1 MPSTQAIRNRSDH
14 LSPRN
19 SPNIDSSHGT
29 NRNASLETAASSQG
43 ASRTKTINRTNETH
57 RHHPPAYPHRIDIW
71 YGSEPPP
78 DTHASIISRL
88 PHSPS
93 GYGVPSGPGTMNSP
107 VVFPTNKSHGTRCPA
122 ISASRYC
129 STRNVPSTQGIQLVI
144 GAHTTSSPCPDQSQ
158 AGKVTAAS
166 SRSVAGTERASAI
179 DSTSR
184 YFKKRAPFRCASSRD
199 HRWRLNRPVHLQTH
213 DDAWNIPSFTA
224 RSLCAN
230 ALAAPRTGRT
240 R

>member
-57 RHHPPAYPHRIDIW
+57 RHHPPAYPHRIDTCMVPSRRLTPMHRS
-71 YGSEPPP
+71 YPDCRTHPP
-78 DTHASIISRL
+78 DTECHQE
-88 PHSPS
+88 
-93 GYGVPSGPGTMNSP
+93 PGTMNSP

-184 YFKKRAPFRCASSRD
+184 YFK
-199 HRWRLNRPVHLQTH
+199 
-213 DDAWNIPSFTA
+213 
-224 RSLCAN
+224 N
-230 ALAAPRTGRT
+230 ALHFAAHPQETTDGD
-240 R
+240 

>member
-1 MPSTQAIRNRSDH
+1 MASVNGSVP
-14 LSPRN
+14 N
-19 SPNIDSSHGT
+19 S
-29 NRNASLETAASSQG
+29 
-43 ASRTKTINRTNETH
+43 KTINRTNQRNLRH
-57 RHHPPAYPHRIDIW
+57 RHHPPAYPYPSNRYL

-184 YFKKRAPFRCASSRD
+184 YFK
-199 HRWRLNRPVHLQTH
+199 
-213 DDAWNIPSFTA
+213 
-224 RSLCAN
+224 N
-230 ALAAPRTGRT
+230 ALHFAAHPQETTDGD
-240 R
+240 